1 MKTVYIIRHA
11 KSDWA
16 EAGIHDIER
25 PLAKRG
31 LRDAPVMAAVLQK
44 RGPAPEIMVTSPAIR
59 AFTTCRIFCENL
71 GYDTQNIV
79 IQPELY
85 FGSITVIEKMLQAAF
100 TETDVVALFGHNPT
114 FSELAA
120 YFTPAFGGEMPTCA
134 IVAIRFDDKTPA
146 APLQGNG
153 KLLWFEYPKKTVKVV
168 ATYNQTHHFNVY

>member
-1 MKTVYIIRHA
+1 MKTLYIIRHA

-59 AFTTCRIFCENL
+59 AFTTCRIFCEHL

-100 TETDVVALFGHNPT
+100 TETDVVAVFGHNPT
-114 FSELAA
+114 FSELAH
-120 YFTPAFGGEMPTCA
+120 YFAPAFGGEMPTCA
-134 IVAIRFDDKTPA
+134 IVAILFDDKNPA
-146 APLQGNG
+146 AQLQGNG
-153 KLLWFEYPKKTVKVV
+153 KLLWFEYPKK
-168 ATYNQTHHFNVY
+168 NS